1 MHYVINTYTIY
12 LLEYIM
18 AYGMDIFHHY
28 HNLPIVLRHQTALFN
43 IHCSFIF
50 VASILYCL
58 KLLKM
63 QSNGIGKSS

>member
-1 MHYVINTYTIY
+1 
-12 LLEYIM
+12 M